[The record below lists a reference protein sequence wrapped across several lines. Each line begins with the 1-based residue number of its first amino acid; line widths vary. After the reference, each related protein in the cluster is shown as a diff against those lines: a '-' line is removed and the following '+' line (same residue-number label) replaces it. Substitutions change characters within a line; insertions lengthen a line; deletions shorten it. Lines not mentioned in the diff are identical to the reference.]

1 MIENS
6 TKIKILHKTWFIFNR
21 HILILTSKKTKNIS
35 LKSYSDGGLNMLKIK
50 NIG

>member
-21 HILILTSKKTKNIS
+21 HILILTIKKNKNIS
-35 LKSYSDGGLNMLKIK
+35 LKSYSDGGLKIK